1 VVRAGPGL
9 SSLLA
14 LLLVV
19 VSVAACQPT
28 AEAREREARL
38 RLDAF
43 LTAVRD
49 GTNGFGWNLLREDV
63 RSAYPGGA
71 DAWINALKASGTGDL
86 SWTILDVDGDDFV
99 ACANVDFGRD
109 HAVVP
114 FTFYDDQLP
123 GPARIA
129 ASLSRGPFHMC
140 VTVGPFPW
148 DTGIHGVG

>member
-1 VVRAGPGL
+1 MLVLL
-9 SSLLA
+9 SA
-14 LLLVV
+14 
-19 VSVAACQPT
+19 AACQPT
-28 AEAREREARL
+28 PEAREREVRT
-38 RLDAF
+38 RLDVF

-49 GTNGFGWNLLREDV
+49 GTNGFGWNLLHDDV

-71 DAWINALKASGTGDL
+71 NAWINAVKTSDTSTL
-86 SWTILDVDGDDFV
+86 SWTILDIEGDGFV

-114 FTFYDDQLP
+114 YTFYDDSLP

-148 DTGIHGVG
+148 DAGIHGVG